1 MRVPARAVRRGG
13 RDGAELSPEDLPG
26 TLYDG
31 NGTRLAGTGPEFS
44 LETTQALPHK
54 VLIRDRP
61 GAEEVA
67 VLERGDRLWLLPD
80 TFGAPPDLPVPLLA
94 ELADVVRRGN
104 TVGLAGSNYDTYVI
118 ARDALVLRRGSKP
131 GHTVSG

>member
-1 MRVPARAVRRGG
+1 VTALSAAPAGF
-13 RDGAELSPEDLPG
+13 PG

-31 NGTRLAGTGPEFS
+31 DGTRLAGTGPEFS

-54 VLIRDRP
+54 ALIRDRP

-80 TFGAPPDLPVPLLA
+80 TFGVPPELPVPLLA

-104 TVGLAGSNYDTYVI
+104 MVGLAGSNYDAYAL
-118 ARDALVLRRGSKP
+118 ARDALVLLLDETG
-131 GHTVSG
+131 GQA

>member
-1 MRVPARAVRRGG
+1 MTAPTSSLK
-13 RDGAELSPEDLPG
+13 DFPG

-31 NGTRLAGTGPEFS
+31 DGTCLAGTGPEFS

-61 GAEEVA
+61 GTEEVA

-80 TFGAPPDLPVPLLA
+80 TFGAPPELPVPLLA

-104 TVGLAGSNYDTYVI
+104 TVGLAGSNYDAYALV
-118 ARDALVLRRGSKP
+118 RDALVLLLDEAG
-131 GHTVSG
+131 GQA